1 MLLYVAIGSALG
13 GVARYLLGGLVQ
25 RMIETTFP
33 VGTLLINVSGSLLL
47 GAITG
52 YAIETPTLSPDL
64 RAFLTIGLCGGYTTF
79 STFSYET
86 VSLLND
92 GEWTRAGFY
101 VVASVALAL
110 ISTLLGFALARQ
122 AVSWR

>member
-25 RMIETTFP
+25 RIFETTFP
-33 VGTLLINVSGSLLL
+33 VGTLLINISGSLLL
-47 GAITG
+47 GAIMG
-52 YAIETPTLSPDL
+52 YAMDTPTLSPNL

-122 AVSWR
+122 AISWR